1 MTERAQKGQDAQMG
15 DGELLLRAQ
24 GGDMSAF
31 EALVEQ
37 HRDGAYGLGL
47 QITRSE
53 IDAAEVAQET
63 FLCAC
68 INLKE
73 FRNEADLGACVQ
85 RIAVN
90 LALRRLQ
97 QRSNGPAGKD
107 ELKLPAFNERGGFA
121 EHPETDWSGV
131 ANDKPLKADLRRAI
145 QEAANRLPQ
154 YYRQV
159 FLFKDVVGL
168 TYEEIAEI
176 AGESI
181 AAIQR
186 RLHLARLSL
195 REEIDRFL
203 RGQSRRRTSP
213 VTYCL

>member
-1 MTERAQKGQDAQMG
+1 MTERAHKGQDAQMG

-31 EALVEQ
+31 ETLVQQ
-37 HRDGAYGLGL
+37 HRDGVYGLGL
-47 QITRSE
+47 QLTRSE
-53 IDAAEVAQET
+53 IDAAEIAQET
-63 FLCAC
+63 FLCAYAD
-68 INLKE
+68 LKE
-73 FRNEADLGACVQ
+73 FRNEADLGSCVQ

-97 QRSNGPAGKD
+97 QSSNAPASKG
-107 ELKLPAFNERGGFA
+107 ELKLPPFNERGDFV
-121 EHPETDWSGV
+121 EYPESDWGRA
-131 ANDKPLKADLRRAI
+131 ANDEPLKDDLRRAI
-145 QEAANRLPQ
+145 QEAANRMPQ

-159 FLFKDVVGL
+159 FLFKDVAGL

-195 REEIDRFL
+195 REEIDRFY
-203 RGQSRRRTSP
+203 RGN
-213 VTYCL
+213 

>member
-1 MTERAQKGQDAQMG
+1 MTERADKGQDAQLG

-24 GGDMSAF
+24 GGDLSAF

-37 HRDGAYGLGL
+37 HRDGVYGLGL

-53 IDAAEVAQET
+53 IDAAEIAQET
-63 FLCAC
+63 FLSAYTD
-68 INLKE
+68 LKE
-73 FRNEADLGACVQ
+73 FRSEADLGECVK

-97 QRSNGPAGKD
+97 QSSNARGGKE
-107 ELKLPAFNERGGFA
+107 ELKSPAFNERGSFA
-121 EHPETDWSGV
+121 EYPESDWSRA
-131 ANDKPLKADLRRAI
+131 ANDEPLKADLRRAI
-145 QEAANRLPQ
+145 QEATNRMPQ

-159 FLFKDVVGL
+159 FLFKDVAGL

-195 REEIDRFL
+195 REQIDRFY
-203 RGQSRRRTSP
+203 RGN
-213 VTYCL
+213 